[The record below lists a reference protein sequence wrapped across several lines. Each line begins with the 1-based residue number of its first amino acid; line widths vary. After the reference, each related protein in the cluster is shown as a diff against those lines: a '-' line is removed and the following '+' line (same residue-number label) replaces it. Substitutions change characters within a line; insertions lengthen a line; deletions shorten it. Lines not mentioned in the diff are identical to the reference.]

1 MDHIRNEKIREI
13 MKVDHDII
21 TTIEKK
27 RLVWSYPTNGRRE
40 VAKEGPELDPPRTT
54 KKRETTKKLE
64 GRNPTDD
71 GG

>member
-1 MDHIRNEKIREI
+1 M
-13 MKVDHDII
+13 
-21 TTIEKK
+21 
-27 RLVWSYPTNGRRE
+27 VWSHPTNGRRE